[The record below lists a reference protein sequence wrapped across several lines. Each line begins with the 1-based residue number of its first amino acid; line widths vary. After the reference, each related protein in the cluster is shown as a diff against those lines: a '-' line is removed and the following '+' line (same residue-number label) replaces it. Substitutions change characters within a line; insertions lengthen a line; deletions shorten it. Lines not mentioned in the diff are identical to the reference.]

1 MIRPAALI
9 VATAMLAAGC
19 ATTSEPPP
27 APPPSSGGSTAC
39 DAAMAQFA
47 VGRPYSE
54 ALAEQARA
62 AAGAE
67 RVRKIEPG
75 KAYTKE
81 YIAARL
87 NLEVSASGAVTAAR
101 CG

>member
-1 MIRPAALI
+1 MIRPLALLA
-9 VATAMLAAGC
+9 ATAMLAGGC
-19 ATTSEPPP
+19 ATASEP
-27 APPPSSGGSTAC
+27 APPPSSDAPAAC
-39 DAAMAQFA
+39 NAAKAQFA

-87 NLEVSASGAVTAAR
+87 NLEVSASDAVTAAR